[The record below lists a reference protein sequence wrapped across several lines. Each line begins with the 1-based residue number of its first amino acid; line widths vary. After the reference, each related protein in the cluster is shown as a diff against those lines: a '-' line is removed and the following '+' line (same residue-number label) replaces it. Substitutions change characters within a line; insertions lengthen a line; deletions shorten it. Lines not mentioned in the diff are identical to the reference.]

1 MMVMNRTGWI
11 NRGALQDRSGWR
23 GLWLSHLI
31 GIAILIQFTLERAV
45 TAEIPYNRIIDLP
58 IRLIL
63 VWLVLDRIG
72 RFGRVKINAWDWFH
86 LTFLSAFGFAS
97 IYAELFMSRD
107 TGLLNYITWLLQHG
121 QPFLYYIAVRE
132 GFNRKGFRIDLV
144 LRWIV
149 VTVTVC
155 CVIALLQALD
165 IGNMRYH
172 INEFYNQRRTE
183 AMMEGPSAPWQARGV
198 ASHANLMAM
207 IILFGMVALVA
218 YVNQKKLGL
227 FELFAGVL
235 FVGTLFATY
244 SRTGI
249 VTMVLMGG
257 AFVVLLGLQQRYRQA
272 FLVMFGLVGLVFAFI
287 SAVFAFNIERYQVFV
302 RGAGVVKKEASRGL
316 YGVYA
321 RQEAF
326 AKAMELGSK
335 YPITGVSP
343 ASSLMNRQRIITS
356 SPYAFDGLVLNVY
369 AFTFVQY
376 GIYGLV
382 YLFGVLGTCFWHLR
396 YARTKQ
402 VFAGAAFFAGVVL
415 AATGMTE
422 NTLFSLPSMIIV
434 NVVMAAAL
442 TKVMEG
448 EKEPARNPLAIRGFA
463 V

>member
-11 NRGALQDRSGWR
+11 NRGALIDRSGLR

-31 GIAILIQFTLERAV
+31 GIAILIQFVLERAV
-45 TAEIPYNRIIDLP
+45 TADIPYNRLVDLP
-58 IRLIL
+58 IRVIL

-72 RFGRVKINAWDWFH
+72 RFGRVKVNAWDWLH
-86 LTFLSAFGFAS
+86 LFFMAAYGFAS

-107 TGLLNYITWLLQHG
+107 TGLINYIQWLLQTV
-121 QPFLYYIAVRE
+121 QPYFYFIAVRE
-132 GFNRKGFRIDLV
+132 GLNRKGFRFDIV
-144 LRWIV
+144 LRWIIV
-149 VTVTVC
+149 VVSVC
-155 CVIALLQALD
+155 CVIGLLQALD
-165 IGNMRYH
+165 VGNMRHH
-172 INEFYNQRRTE
+172 INEFYDQRRTE
-183 AMMEGPSAPWQARGV
+183 AFMEGPSAPWQARGV

-218 YVNQKKLGL
+218 YVNQKKLGI
-227 FELFAGVL
+227 FELAAGVL

-249 VTMVLMGG
+249 VTMALMGA
-257 AFVVLLGLQQRYRQA
+257 AFVLLLGIQRRYRQA
-272 FLVMFGLVGLVFAFI
+272 FLVMFGLAGLLFAFVT
-287 SAVFAFNIERYQVFV
+287 AVFAFNIERYQVFV
-302 RGAGVVKKEASRGL
+302 KGAGVVKKETSRGL

-326 AKAMELGSK
+326 AKAVELGSK

-343 ASSLMNRQRIITS
+343 ASSLLNRQRIVTS
-356 SPYAFDGLVLNVY
+356 SPYAFDGLILNVY

-376 GIYGLV
+376 GIYGII
-382 YLFGVLGTCFWHLR
+382 YLFGILGTCFWFVRYLR
-396 YARTKQ
+396 GKQ
-402 VFAGAAFFAGVVL
+402 VFAGAAFFTGVVL

-442 TKVMEG
+442 NRVMEG
-448 EKEPARNPLAIRGFA
+448 EKEPARNPLAIRGF
-463 V
+463 VV